1 MTNDATDEASRW
13 AWIAPDG
20 VLTSGDEWDLIG
32 ALRAGELPP
41 STLVWRRTW
50 SAWLPAARVAELA
63 TALPPATVEAPEE
76 PVLSPT
82 ALTPPSRPPGTL
94 PEPSGVRLPRPALA
108 RDGADKPA
116 HFGPARPRGPS
127 ILGPPRET
135 SGGAR
140 PSLPTLG
147 GDEPVLAR
155 PMTTLRPPGAVPPPP
170 RAAPAVVLP
179 RLTRPEPSDS
189 APTQRRGAAAQRDT
203 LPGTGTDS
211 VAPLP
216 AVAAA
221 PAVASAPAVAAPP
234 PAIRHA
240 IAPASLPLP
249 SELRAAVV
257 LPSAPGSIA
266 IQASNPPG
274 PATAPAPAPSAPAP
288 PPVMLPPARTTAPD
302 FDTTLGSPQFV
313 VDPSLS
319 PVEVSAANLTL
330 EPSDDASQRGSTIPD
345 DHPPDEASFIPASDT
360 APPRRSSLPVPR
372 SLVLGLVA
380 LAGITAL
387 LAGGMVA
394 LVLSRTNA
402 EKRTIPA
409 PSVAKPPPP
418 APKELGCRILQP
430 AARLAESVH
439 RPVPPL
445 LANLVSEKRVAVG
458 FAETPKNAAGLIV
471 NLDTLDA
478 EHAFAQSGDKALFG
492 SVPLVHDNAA
502 TFVVDRAG
510 GPVAG
515 ARTVAP
521 GLVVGTAGGDFVR
534 AAGNT
539 TAPLWRGAASEK
551 TTDPRVASTPSGH
564 LVTFRRGGLGG
575 RILYG
580 WLDASGKPDG
590 DLVAVTAPHVALA
603 GTPDAAARV
612 DDGLLVFAG
621 RPNADAEWRVQLVT
635 APRRGAPAVQ
645 TFAVPAGGAGK
656 GSIAPSA
663 TPLAGGGWVL
673 QWTEG
678 TTGQYQV
685 RVQRLN
691 AKLEPLGEARLVS
704 PKGANSGQGA
714 LFATGS
720 RLLSVF
726 VQTTAGHDELWGAS
740 FECP

>member
-1 MTNDATDEASRW
+1 MTNDANDEASHW
-13 AWIAPDG
+13 AWIGPDG
-20 VLTSGDEWDLIG
+20 VLASGDEWDLVG
-32 ALRAGELPP
+32 ALRVGELPP

-50 SAWLPAARVAELA
+50 SGWLPASRVAELA
-63 TALPPATVEAPEE
+63 TALPPAAVEAPEE
-76 PVLSPT
+76 PVISPT
-82 ALTPPSRPPGTL
+82 ALTPPSRPPGAV

-108 RDGADKPA
+108 GERDKSNHLRVG
-116 HFGPARPRGPS
+116 RPRGPS
-127 ILGPPRET
+127 ILGPPREA
-135 SGGAR
+135 SAGAR
-140 PSLPTLG
+140 PSLPTIG
-147 GDEPVLAR
+147 GEEPLLAR
-155 PMTTLRPPGAVPPPP
+155 PTTTLRPPGAVPPPP
-170 RAAPAVVLP
+170 RAAPAVIMP
-179 RLTRPEPSDS
+179 RLTRAEPSDS
-189 APTQRRGAAAQRDT
+189 APTQRRPAQRDTQRDT

-216 AVAAA
+216 AVASPPAASPAAA
-221 PAVASAPAVAAPP
+221 PVVAASPNP
-234 PAIRHA
+234 LR
-240 IAPASLPLP
+240 APASLPLP

-257 LPSAPGSIA
+257 LPSAAGNIA

-274 PATAPAPAPSAPAP
+274 PATTPAPALPVPVPAPAILP
-288 PPVMLPPARTTAPD
+288 PPRTSAPD

-313 VDPSLS
+313 PDPAQS
-319 PVEVSAANLTL
+319 PVEISAANLTL
-330 EPSDDASQRGSTIPD
+330 EPIEDASQRGSTIPD
-345 DHPPDEASFIPASDT
+345 EHPPHGSFPPGFST

-372 SLVLGLVA
+372 SMVLGLVA

-394 LVLSRTNA
+394 LVLSRTNT
-402 EKRTIPA
+402 EKRTVPA

-418 APKELGCRILQP
+418 APKELGCRIIQP

-445 LANLVSEKRVAVG
+445 LLDLAPEKRVAVG
-458 FAETPKNAAGLIV
+458 FAETPKSAGGLIV
-471 NLDTLDA
+471 NLDTLDTD
-478 EHAFAQSGDKALFG
+478 HAFAQNGDKALFG
-492 SVPLVHDNAA
+492 SVPLVNDNAA

-510 GPVAG
+510 GPIAG

-521 GLVVGTAGGDFVR
+521 GLVLGTAGGDFVR
-534 AAGNT
+534 ATGNT
-539 TAPLWRGAASEK
+539 STPLWRGAASEK

-580 WLDASGKPDG
+580 WLDRSGKPDG

-603 GTPDAAARV
+603 GTPDAAARA

-635 APRRGAPAVQ
+635 APRRGAPSVHA
-645 TFAVPAGGAGK
+645 FAVPPGGAGK

-663 TPLAGGGWVL
+663 TPIGSGGWIL

-685 RVQRLN
+685 RIQRLS

-714 LFATGS
+714 LIASGS